1 MWILVNVVTEAGDIS
16 YLNDINKNLE
26 NEIHNIVYQKENG
39 KKLDING

>member
-26 NEIHNIVYQKENG
+26 NEIHNIVYQKENE